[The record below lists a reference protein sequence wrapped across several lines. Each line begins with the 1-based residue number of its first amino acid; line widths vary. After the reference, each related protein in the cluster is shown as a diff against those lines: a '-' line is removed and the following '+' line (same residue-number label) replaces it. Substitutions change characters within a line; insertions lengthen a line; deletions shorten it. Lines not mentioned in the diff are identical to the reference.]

1 MGLSEKDKN
10 EWEKVLREGDLMKE
24 GDSIVESVKG
34 DYYYLGQNR
43 GTYFFTNEAVIF
55 VSGFGGTSAV
65 LPYKNIKEIKKCF
78 VGPFIPTGIKKEK
91 LQKKKKLT
99 KVSFFY
105 LFFFNLVLQFN
116 IIRFMCC
123 SVSS

>member
-43 GTYFFTNEAVIF
+43 GTYFFTNKAVIF

-78 VGPFIPTGIKKEK
+78 VGPFIPTGIKVTVFDEEKGKEK
-91 LQKKKKLT
+91 KHKL
-99 KVSFFY
+99 SLLSRQQWMDY
-105 LFFFNLVLQFN
+105 LSNKSGVAL
-116 IIRFMCC
+116 
-123 SVSS
+123 

>member
-78 VGPFIPTGIKKEK
+78 VGPFIPTGIKVTVFDEEKGKEK
-91 LQKKKKLT
+91 KHKL
-99 KVSFFY
+99 SLLSRQQWMDY
-105 LFFFNLVLQFN
+105 LSNKSGVAL
-116 IIRFMCC
+116 
-123 SVSS
+123 